1 LSSPGSRYD
10 KGLEGCSDDL
20 TGIMRATDLLDLRPV
35 LRELVLVRHGAG
47 CSYNTLSKTTQ
58 KALYK
63 RFYNKVTKKV
73 KTR

>member
-1 LSSPGSRYD
+1 
-10 KGLEGCSDDL
+10 
-20 TGIMRATDLLDLRPV
+20 MRATDLLDLRPV